1 MYQQPSPPLPPE
13 EPSSS
18 LRSVAEGP
26 ISLQAAAPYADL
38 LPTARLLLA
47 VEVALAQAGFA
58 GGEMSLVIAGD
69 EMLRQLNRDYR
80 GIDAATD
87 VLSFSSQEESDE
99 AEGAFVQSP
108 EAEAYLGDVII
119 SYPTAARQAESA
131 GHPIADELCLL
142 AVHGTLHLLGY
153 DHATPAEEAD
163 MWDVQAATLAVLGIA
178 VEVPRQA

>member
-1 MYQQPSPPLPPE
+1 MHKQPPPLQPHEEPSPPLFY
-13 EPSSS
+13 
-18 LRSVAEGP
+18 LAEGP
-26 ISLQAAAPYADL
+26 IVLQAAAPYADL

-47 VEVALAQAGFA
+47 AEVALAQAGFA
-58 GGEMSLVIAGD
+58 TGEMSLVIAGD
-69 EMLRQLNRDYR
+69 EMLRQLNHDYR
-80 GIDAATD
+80 GIDAPTD
-87 VLSFSSQEESDE
+87 VLSFSSQEESSE
-99 AEGAFVQSP
+99 VEGTFVQTP

-153 DHATPAEEAD
+153 DHATAAEEAA
-163 MWDVQAATLAVLGIA
+163 MWDVQAAALAVLGIT